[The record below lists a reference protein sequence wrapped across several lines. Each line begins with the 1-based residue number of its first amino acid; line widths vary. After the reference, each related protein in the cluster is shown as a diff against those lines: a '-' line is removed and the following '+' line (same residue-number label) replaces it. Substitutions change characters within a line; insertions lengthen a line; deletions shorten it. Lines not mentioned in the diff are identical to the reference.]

1 MQLAI
6 QHLEAE
12 SHSACFQLCEAGIC
26 YIYTPTQ
33 FSTLKSK
40 MGYLFTSE
48 SVSEGHP
55 DKVADQISDA
65 VLDQLLAFDPNSKVA
80 CETLVTTGQVVVAGE
95 VKSEAYVDLQ
105 DVVRKTI
112 ARIGYT
118 KAEYKFEA
126 ESCGILSAIHEQSAD
141 INRGVDRKD
150 ADPMAQGAGDQGM
163 MFGYANNET
172 DTYMPLPLSLAHD
185 IVYVLSEIRREGKQM
200 TYLRPDS
207 KSQVTVEYSDDNVA
221 QRIDTIVVSTQHDDF
236 ITAEEAGSQEEAD
249 RQMLAQIQKDVEEI
263 VIPRVISE
271 RVNTPEI
278 KALFHKGAIKYYVN
292 PTGKFVIGGP
302 HGDTGLT
309 GRKIIVDT
317 YGGKGAH
324 GGGAFSGKDPS
335 KVDRSAAYAARHI
348 AKNMVAAG
356 IADEMLVQLS
366 YAIGKPEPI
375 SIYVDTYGRSH
386 VDLTD
391 GQIAEKIGE
400 LFDLRPAA
408 IERSLNLRQ
417 PIYEETA
424 SYGHMGRTP
433 EKVVKT
439 FSAPGQGEKQIEV
452 ELFTWE
458 KLDKVDEIKKAFNK

>member
-1 MQLAI
+1 
-6 QHLEAE
+6 
-12 SHSACFQLCEAGIC
+12 
-26 YIYTPTQ
+26 
-33 FSTLKSK
+33 

-65 VLDQLLAFDPNSKVA
+65 VLDQLLAYDPNSKVA

-150 ADPMAQGAGDQGM
+150 EDPMAQGAGDQGM

-221 QRIDTIVVSTQHDDF
+221 QRIDTIVVSTQHDEF
-236 ITAEEAGSQEEAD
+236 ISAEEAGSQEEAD

-263 VIPRVISE
+263 VIPRVVSE

-386 VDLTD
+386 VNLTD
-391 GQIAEKIGE
+391 GQIAEKIGQ

-424 SYGHMGRTP
+424 SYGHMGRIP

-439 FSAPGQGEKQIEV
+439 FHAPGQSDKQMEV

-458 KLDKVDEIKKAFNK
+458 KLNKVDEIKKAFNK